1 MGKVW
6 GKGGDQTCRFSTPYV
21 TPKFLQRQDCKL
33 LIDIKYSKF
42 PCREIFL
49 NIFKLEFVKIFMIC
63 FLSWIRHW
71 NI

>member
-6 GKGGDQTCRFSTPYV
+6 WKGGDQTCRFSTPYV
-21 TPKFLQRQDCKL
+21 TPKSLQRQDCKL
-33 LIDIKYSKF
+33 LMDIKCLKF
-42 PCREIFL
+42 PCL
-49 NIFKLEFVKIFMIC
+49 SIFKLEFVKIFMIC

>member
-21 TPKFLQRQDCKL
+21 TPKVLTRQDCKL
-33 LIDIKYSKF
+33 LIDIKYLKF
-42 PCREIFL
+42 PCPEIFL
-49 NIFKLEFVKIFMIC
+49 SIFKLEFVKIFMIC

>member
-21 TPKFLQRQDCKL
+21 TLKSLQRQDRKL
-33 LIDIKYSKF
+33 LIDIKYLKF

-49 NIFKLEFVKIFMIC
+49 SLFKLEFVKIFMIR
-63 FLSWIRHW
+63 FLSWTRHW

>member
-6 GKGGDQTCRFSTPYV
+6 EKGGDQTYV
-21 TPKFLQRQDCKL
+21 TPKFLQKQDFKL
-33 LIDIKYSKF
+33 LIDIKCLKF

-49 NIFKLEFVKIFMIC
+49 SLFKLKCVKIFMIC

>member
-6 GKGGDQTCRFSTPYV
+6 GKGGDQTCHFSTPYV
-21 TPKFLQRQDCKL
+21 TPKVLQRQDCKL
-33 LIDIKYSKF
+33 LIDIKYLKF

-49 NIFKLEFVKIFMIC
+49 SIFKLEFVKIFMIC